1 MKTPTIAFL
10 SFDWSFGIEPLQ
22 PNGCLYY
29 RGYLPNLVLNEMGW
43 DCFVGT
49 PGYNKEHG
57 FGMMLPNEQALHG
70 FDIVSFKL
78 LMIDSLIEQIVEAR
92 EKTGVRV
99 VVDVDDWFEGLSE
112 SNIAYKLTDPVANPR
127 NNRENYKKIIELAD
141 AVITS
146 TPMLYD
152 FYSQRRN
159 NVFLVRNSI
168 DINNESRWNVR
179 SGKSNDFWPTLG
191 WVGATPWRSNDLEI
205 FQSFLNE
212 YMRENKL
219 KFHHSGDVNNA
230 PQVAQ
235 LAGIDPQRLTKEGM
249 KPIFDYPQ
257 VFKKIDVGTV
267 PLNDIKFNEAKCVSY
282 DTLIPTSNGVKKA
295 CDIVI
300 EDKVLTCSGEYKV
313 VQEVDHTPSRM
324 GYKITTNTGRHISI
338 TPEHRMWVN
347 DSWVEAKDIKVG
359 DKMLSSKME
368 NFNKNASYVEV
379 NWPTESRV
387 TRSGKTIDMD
397 LVESGPKLKI
407 NETWGRI
414 LGIYSGDGSCSG
426 KTSITIS
433 CDGQDADF
441 IDLIIRDFE
450 KCGFSPTTEKVTTYD
465 GIETR
470 KRSVRVSSSNLT
482 KTLVSI
488 GVAEWRSSNFRSK
501 YAKRIVT
508 VPDIIFQSPKSVIKE
523 FLSGIFETDG
533 TIENSG
539 VSVTTIHENFAKQ
552 IQLMLSIFGIQSK
565 IKSGISTYIYKKEK
579 RFGKRYYKISLNR
592 ASSDIFQKEINFL
605 SKRKIDKL
613 QILSNKKHSNAYK
626 PMTWIEEVVSK
637 EEEMIINP
645 VDIQVDGEEYIANGL
660 RSHNSFIKG
669 LEYVAAGI
677 PFISSALP
685 EYKYLESQGIGRT
698 ASNPDEWIAH
708 FEDLRDPK
716 KRKEERLRNI
726 DLTKKLHSLE
736 ARADEWNSVYT
747 QILNL

>member
-10 SFDWSFGIEPLQ
+10 SFDWSFGIQPLQ

-92 EKTGVRV
+92 EKTGVKV

-267 PLNDIKFNEAKCVSY
+267 PLNDIKFNEAK
-282 DTLIPTSNGVKKA
+282 
-295 CDIVI
+295 
-300 EDKVLTCSGEYKV
+300 SG
-313 VQEVDHTPSRM
+313 
-324 GYKITTNTGRHISI
+324 
-338 TPEHRMWVN
+338 
-347 DSWVEAKDIKVG
+347 
-359 DKMLSSKME
+359 
-368 NFNKNASYVEV
+368 
-379 NWPTESRV
+379 
-387 TRSGKTIDMD
+387 
-397 LVESGPKLKI
+397 
-407 NETWGRI
+407 
-414 LGIYSGDGSCSG
+414 
-426 KTSITIS
+426 
-433 CDGQDADF
+433 
-441 IDLIIRDFE
+441 
-450 KCGFSPTTEKVTTYD
+450 
-465 GIETR
+465 
-470 KRSVRVSSSNLT
+470 
-482 KTLVSI
+482 
-488 GVAEWRSSNFRSK
+488 
-501 YAKRIVT
+501 
-508 VPDIIFQSPKSVIKE
+508 
-523 FLSGIFETDG
+523 
-533 TIENSG
+533 
-539 VSVTTIHENFAKQ
+539 
-552 IQLMLSIFGIQSK
+552 
-565 IKSGISTYIYKKEK
+565 
-579 RFGKRYYKISLNR
+579 
-592 ASSDIFQKEINFL
+592 
-605 SKRKIDKL
+605 
-613 QILSNKKHSNAYK
+613 
-626 PMTWIEEVVSK
+626 
-637 EEEMIINP
+637 
-645 VDIQVDGEEYIANGL
+645 
-660 RSHNSFIKG
+660 IKG
-669 LEYVAAGI
+669 LEYVAAGV
-677 PFISSALP
+677 PFIASALP